1 MFALN
6 KYFWPTHPNLHQAP
20 CQNRGTRECSA
31 LQKLRSGWD
40 LPWTE
45 YQRNENQTPQ
55 AGNVKATCPN
65 VCQRLDGETLSV
77 QWGVGYS
84 WVWSLCCPD
93 LKIPPSFT
101 NFFAASCGET
111 PQEAVPRMPFA
122 ENSPSSPFLFSPF
135 FLLLKSVVIF
145 VCLPLFLLPLFP
157 LFFGFFF
164 F

>member
-1 MFALN
+1 M
-6 KYFWPTHPNLHQAP
+6 
-20 CQNRGTRECSA
+20 
-31 LQKLRSGWD
+31 
-40 LPWTE
+40 
-45 YQRNENQTPQ
+45 
-55 AGNVKATCPN
+55 
-65 VCQRLDGETLSV
+65 
-77 QWGVGYS
+77 GYS

-101 NFFAASCGET
+101 NSFAAGCGET

-164 F
+164 FNFKHSSQSQSAEGASRVAVVSTPCGIVGESLQGHLSWSSLLCADCGSRSVLLRALPPSHGH